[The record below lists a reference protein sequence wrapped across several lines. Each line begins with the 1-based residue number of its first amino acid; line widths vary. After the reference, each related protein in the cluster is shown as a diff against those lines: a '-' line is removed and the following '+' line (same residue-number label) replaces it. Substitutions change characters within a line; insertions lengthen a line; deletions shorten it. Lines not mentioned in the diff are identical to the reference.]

1 MSVSVIQ
8 VYLIRK
14 SEQLIVSTV
23 EARKEVVSRLFSF
36 LILIDLETIR
46 SLQLFVMWLSN
57 ESYIW
62 ASESL
67 SQITR
72 LYLRHSWTCWRPLCE
87 ISWELQFV
95 FKCINHHS
103 HLYIN
108 YRVEK
113 VFSIMLSKVFI
124 SVLNRSCSRES
135 IKEAI
140 TTTTTKH
147 NQQWWQYMLST
158 F

>member
-23 EARKEVVSRLFSF
+23 EARKEVVSRLFSL
-36 LILIDLETIR
+36 LILIDLETIWN
-46 SLQLFVMWLSN
+46 LQLFVIWIFN
-57 ESYIW
+57 ESYIC

-72 LYLRHSWTCWRPLCE
+72 LYICHSWTCWRPLCD
-87 ISWELQFV
+87 ISLELQFV
-95 FKCINHHS
+95 FKCINHYS

-135 IKEAI
+135 IKEGI

-158 F
+158 L